1 MTHIRKTTLALAAS
15 ALLAAPLL
23 GSLSAQAEEM
33 NHDMSTMSMSAES
46 PATKGYMAAMDK
58 MHQEMMGIDYSGDA
72 DRDFVLG
79 MIPHHQAAVDMAK
92 VLLENGKD
100 PELRKMAQDII
111 AAQEKEIAVMENWL
125 AAHPAK

>member
-1 MTHIRKTTLALAAS
+1 MSLTKKILLALTATAM
-15 ALLAAPLL
+15 LLAAFLESVP
-23 GSLSAQAEEM
+23 AQAEEM
-33 NHDMSTMSMSAES
+33 KHDMTGMAMSAES

-58 MHQEMMGIDYSGDA
+58 MHQEMMGIQYSGDA

-100 PELRKMAQDII
+100 PELRKMAKDII
-111 AAQEKEIAVMENWL
+111 AAQEKEIAEMQNWL

>member
-1 MTHIRKTTLALAAS
+1 MTLIRRTILALVAS
-15 ALLAAPLL
+15 AVITAPVL
-23 GSLSAQAEEM
+23 GNIAAQAEDM
-33 NHDMSTMSMSAES
+33 KHDMSTMSMSAES

-58 MHQEMMGIDYSGDA
+58 MHQEMMGIAYSGDA

-92 VLLENGKD
+92 VQLEYGKD
-100 PELRKMAQDII
+100 PELRKMAKEII